1 MKHLV
6 NGTIVEMTDADI
18 AEYNASLISDARILS
33 HKWESIRTR
42 RNNLLSQSD
51 WVVTKALE
59 TGVAVTVEVFD
70 GSTDH
75 IFTKAV
81 PGNTVDRFNPDAN
94 VWLDTGAVSLADKGN
109 ANVSDGGSIMKFLHN
124 L

>member
-59 TGVAVTVEVFD
+59 TGVAVTD
-70 GSTDH
+70 AWKNYRQALRD
-75 IFTKAV
+75 V
-81 PGNTVDRFNPDAN
+81 PSQSDVDNISWP
-94 VWLDTGAVSLADKGN
+94 TEPS
-109 ANVSDGGSIMKFLHN
+109 
-124 L
+124 